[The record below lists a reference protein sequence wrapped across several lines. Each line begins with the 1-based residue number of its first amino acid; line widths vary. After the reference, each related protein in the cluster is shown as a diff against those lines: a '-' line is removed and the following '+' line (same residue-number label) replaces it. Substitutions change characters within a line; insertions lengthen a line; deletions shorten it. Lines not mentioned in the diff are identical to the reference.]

1 MSTRAASDALVPSAR
16 PRRSACAPFALL
28 LALLLAGCGGGA
40 PLLHPARTL
49 AAGDIRAASGVSAN
63 VAAGSLG
70 DDLRAAK
77 DSATRDPSAPGL
89 PGTNA
94 AYAKGA
100 LVAAAIAPGLAPFVG
115 ARVGVGNQYEGGV
128 AYTGR
133 SVRADLR
140 RSFDDGKVSFSV
152 GLGLS
157 AALYGRQQGSDLP
170 NVDLGA
176 LHGYGFDIPLLI
188 GWESNG
194 GIYKVWGGGRGGF
207 ERDVIESV
215 RSEPKPVPLGPP
227 PIHLDANRYWGAAV
241 VGLATGFNHVHVAIE
256 LSAAYQ
262 VVTGNYNENHV
273 TVRGITLAPAT
284 ALWWTF

>member
-1 MSTRAASDALVPSAR
+1 MAR
-16 PRRSACAPFALL
+16 PALRVRRGAVLI
-28 LALLLAGCGGGA
+28 LAGYAVLGCGGGA

-49 AAGDIRAASGVSAN
+49 PTGDVRIASGVSAN

-70 DDLRAAK
+70 DDLKLAREYASK
-77 DSATRDPSAPGL
+77 DPLAPGA

-115 ARVGVGNQYEGGV
+115 ARVGAGNNYEGGL

-133 SVRADLR
+133 AVRVDMR
-140 RSFDDGKVSFSV
+140 RGFDDGNVTYSV

-176 LHGYGFDIPLLI
+176 LRGYGGDIPLLV
-188 GWESNG
+188 GWESAG
-194 GIYKVWGGGRGGF
+194 GIYKVWGGVRGGF
-207 ERDVIESV
+207 ERDVVEALT
-215 RSEPKPVPLGPP
+215 SEPKAVTIGNA
-227 PIHLDANRYWGAAV
+227 PIHLDANRYFGGGV
-241 VGLATGFNHVHVAIE
+241 VGLATGFRHLHVALE
-256 LSAAYQ
+256 FSAAYQ
-262 VVTGNYNENHV
+262 VVKGSYNENNV

>member
-1 MSTRAASDALVPSAR
+1 VSTRAASDALVPSAR
-16 PRRSACAPFALL
+16 LSLACLPFAL

-70 DDLRAAK
+70 DDLRVAK
-77 DSATRDPSAPGL
+77 DAATRDPSVPGAPGS
-89 PGTNA
+89 NA

-100 LVAAAIAPGLAPFVG
+100 LVAAALAPGLAPFVG
-115 ARVGVGNQYEGGV
+115 ARVGVGNQYEGGI
-128 AYTGR
+128 AHTGR
-133 SVRADLR
+133 AVRADMR
-140 RSFDDGKVSFSV
+140 RSFDDGKVSFSA

-170 NVDLGA
+170 NVDLAA

-207 ERDVIESV
+207 ERDVVESL
-215 RSEPKPVPLGPP
+215 RSEPKPVSLGPV
-227 PIHLDANRYWGAAV
+227 PIHLDANRYWGGAV

-284 ALWWTF
+284 ALWWSF